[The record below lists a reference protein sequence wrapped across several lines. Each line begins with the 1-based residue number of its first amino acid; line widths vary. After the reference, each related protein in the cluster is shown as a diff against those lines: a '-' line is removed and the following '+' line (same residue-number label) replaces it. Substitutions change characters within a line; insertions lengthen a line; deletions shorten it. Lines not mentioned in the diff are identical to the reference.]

1 MKRFVSTNLNVQKR
15 RFRRRLISRNKKKQ
29 RNRIGNSFT
38 TDERKYNSETE
49 KALHIDAPDSFS
61 LQTNTETMLIFIQ
74 RLKRLYNLNSDVY
87 INMREVQ
94 EITCGS
100 IALLLSVLS
109 DFMDKGLTV
118 YGNRPKNKD
127 AKRVLERSGFFNFV
141 RGSISESD
149 KNSKN
154 NIICQ
159 GKHKVMQRDSAE
171 LVMQAMETVS
181 GQKVRN
187 QKIQSMLIEMMAN
200 SVNHAFKNVLNTRWW
215 ISASHD
221 EDNNKVSFVFI
232 DNGEG
237 IVNTLGE
244 NVLKKFAYKFK
255 DNLDLISSAF
265 NRQIKSRTGLN
276 YRGRGLPLIEKGCI
290 NNYFSNFTLIT
301 NNVYYTG
308 DISTSRL
315 LKEDFSG
322 TFYFFELCEENLNG
336 A

>member
-1 MKRFVSTNLNVQKR
+1 MKRIEFTNLNIQKH
-15 RFRRRLISRNKKKQ
+15 RFRRRLISKRKKKI
-29 RNRIGNSFT
+29 RNRLNNNFT
-38 TDERKYNSETE
+38 TNEKKYNNETK
-49 KALHIDAPDSFS
+49 KALHIDAPIAFS
-61 LQTNTETMLIFIQ
+61 LQQNTEKMLIFIQ
-74 RLKRLYNLNSDVY
+74 RLKRLYSLNTDVY
-87 INMREVQ
+87 INMKEVQ
-94 EITCGS
+94 DITCGS

-118 YGNRPKNKD
+118 YGNRPKNKN

-159 GKHKVMQRDSAE
+159 GKQSVMQEESAE
-171 LVMQAMETVS
+171 LVKQAMETVTGTS
-181 GQKVRN
+181 ARN
-187 QKIQSMLIEMMAN
+187 QKIQGMLIEMMAN
-200 SVNHAFKNVLNTRWW
+200 SVNHAFKDVINTRWW

-221 EDNNKVSFVFI
+221 EENNKVSFVFI

-244 NVLKKFAYKFK
+244 NFLKKISYKFK
-255 DNLDLISSAF
+255 DNLDLITSAF

-276 YRGRGLPLIEKGCI
+276 YRGRGLPRIEKGRL

-308 DISTSRL
+308 DIATSRL
-315 LKEDFSG
+315 LDEDFSG
-322 TFYFFELCEENLNG
+322 TFYYFELHKENLN
-336 A
+336 AA